1 MAVTFRN
8 VDVTEGSPIE
18 DWPYEAIATLI
29 ERGSVT
35 DWAALSASIRDD
47 PWGPVAR
54 QVEHYLGYSRPWG
67 VAPLLERAIR
77 ASRVRAEL
85 DERAAVAAEVRDILA
100 ASGLTTAEF
109 ASRIGTSRSRLSTY
123 VNGRVTPSAA
133 LLVRMRRLGV
143 ALGGLR
149 TASRSASGESTE
161 AGRCQ

>member
-1 MAVTFRN
+1 MAVTCRN
-8 VDVTEGSPIE
+8 VDVAAGSPVQ
-18 DWPYEAIATLI
+18 DWPYEAIVTLI

-35 DWAALSASIRDD
+35 DWALLSASIRTD

-54 QVEHYLGYSRPWG
+54 QAEHYLGYARPWG
-67 VAPLLERAIR
+67 VAPLLERAIQTAR
-77 ASRVRAEL
+77 AAAER
-85 DERAAVAAEVRDILA
+85 DERAAVAAEVRDLVT

-109 ASRIGTSRSRLSTY
+109 ASRIGTSRTRLSTY

>member
-1 MAVTFRN
+1 MAYFARLRTDEMAVAFRN
-8 VDVTEGSPIE
+8 VDVAAGSPLE
-18 DWPYEAIATLI
+18 DWPYEAIVTLI

-35 DWAALSASIRDD
+35 DWALLSASIRTD

-67 VAPLLERAIR
+67 VAPLLERAIQEAR
-77 ASRVRAEL
+77 RTTER
-85 DERAAVAAEVRDILA
+85 DERAAVAAEVRGLVT

-133 LLVRMRRLGV
+133 LLVRMRRLAV
-143 ALGGLR
+143 ALGRPR
-149 TASRSASGESTE
+149 T
-161 AGRCQ
+161 